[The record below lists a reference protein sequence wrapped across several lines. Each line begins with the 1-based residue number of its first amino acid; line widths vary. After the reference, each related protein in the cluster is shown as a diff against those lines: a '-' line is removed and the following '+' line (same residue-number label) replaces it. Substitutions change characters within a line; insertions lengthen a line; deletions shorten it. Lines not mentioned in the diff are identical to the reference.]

1 MTARPGQTV
10 LEVAREHGF
19 YVPSLCYHRRV
30 GQAGLCRV
38 CVAEVEG
45 MNGLQTTCSLPVREG
60 MEVRIATERVL
71 EARRMNVDLLLSAG
85 VHDCLACEA
94 TGRCELQDAAYR
106 LGIERRVAEIQ

>member
-1 MTARPGQTV
+1 MDRTSQAGQPSVLVPPREATPAVRLTFDGRTVTARPGQTV

-60 MEVRIATERVL
+60 MEVRTPPSGCWKR
-71 EARRMNVDLLLSAG
+71 AG
-85 VHDCLACEA
+85 
-94 TGRCELQDAAYR
+94 
-106 LGIERRVAEIQ
+106 